1 MEPESTK
8 DSPLGILLIATFWIF
23 VGVLVL
29 SMISSFGSQS
39 MFMLIFITL
48 GTFFIFIGWGLIT
61 LKAWAYYASLVIAL
75 LGLIPAVYAIPSV
88 IYSLMRGYFYGMTT
102 FIFLAFIPMAWYLFK
117 NMNRL
122 VKKQKDKTNIFCPQC
137 GRPIPFDANFCPYC
151 EKKI

>member
-29 SMISSFGSQS
+29 SMMPQFYGVSSF
-39 MFMLIFITL
+39 IFVIL
-48 GTFFIFIGWGLIT
+48 GIFFIFVGWGLIT

-75 LGLIPAVYAIPSV
+75 LGLIPAVYVIPSV

-117 NMNRL
+117 NMNKL

-137 GRPIPFDANFCPYC
+137 GRAIPFDANFCPYC

>member
-1 MEPESTK
+1 M
-8 DSPLGILLIATFWIF
+8 
-23 VGVLVL
+23 
-29 SMISSFGSQS
+29 
-39 MFMLIFITL
+39 
-48 GTFFIFIGWGLIT
+48 GWGLIT

-88 IYSLMRGYFYGMTT
+88 IYSLMTGYFYGMTT

-137 GRPIPFDANFCPYC
+137 GRAIPFDANFCPYC